1 MCARDLFQPL
11 KIPLTNPVPDN
22 SPAPGRARS
31 RFAIDLTPLK
41 KYPDFRNLWSAG
53 LVTYLGS
60 MITYVAVPFQIK
72 ELTNS
77 YVAVGLSGIVEIVP
91 LIIFGLYGGV
101 LADYIDRKR
110 MIWLTEF
117 ASLILVAILLVNSLA
132 PEPNLLL
139 IYITIGL
146 FAAVNGL
153 QRPSMDAIL
162 PRLVAHADLPAAS
175 ALMSVRWQFG
185 VIIGPT
191 IGGILISTFSVS
203 IGYLAD
209 IATFFISLVLLTRV
223 RNVPAN
229 PEAEKPSLAGLIE
242 GVRYAFN
249 RQDLLGTY
257 LIDLAAMFF
266 AMPTAL
272 IPFWADQLGAP
283 WALGLLYAA
292 GTVGAIAV
300 TLSSGWVKR
309 YRFHGRAIIW
319 AAIGWGVAIAFAGLS
334 NSLLLVLIFLAAA
347 GAADM
352 VSALFRGTI
361 WNQTI
366 PDEFRGR
373 LAGIELLSYS
383 IGPLAGQMRAASMAA
398 VTTLNFSVTSG
409 GVLCVISVAILA
421 IFLPKLRKYDV
432 ETNEFAVEMRK
443 IRARD
448 ENSPENRPNS
458 EK

>member
-1 MCARDLFQPL
+1 MCARDLFRPL
-11 KIPLTNPVPDN
+11 KIPLTNLVPDN